1 MQVNITGRHTEITD
15 ALRDYAEGKIR
26 KMERYGSKANEAN
39 IILSVEKYRHIAEIS
54 LNLNGFIITAKEETE
69 EMYSSIDKALD
80 KIERQVRRYKEKLT
94 DHKVSPDTKR
104 RNIQPDSS
112 PIHKDDLPR
121 IIEKRKVVIKPMLP
135 EEAIM
140 QMETQKMNFYLFA
153 DPLNE
158 KVKVIYKRED
168 GNVGLIEP
176 VY

>member
-15 ALRDYAEGKIR
+15 ALREYAEGKIR
-26 KMERYGSKANEAN
+26 KMERYGSKAKEAN

-54 LNLNGFIITAKEETE
+54 LNLNGFIMTAKEETE

-80 KIERQVRRYKEKLT
+80 KIERQVRKYKERLT
-94 DHKVSPDTKR
+94 DHKASPETR
-104 RNIQPDSS
+104 RSVQLSS
-112 PIHKDDLPR
+112 PPPQKEMLPR

-135 EEAIM
+135 EEAVM
-140 QMETQKMNFYLFA
+140 QMETLKMSFFLFS
-153 DPLNE
+153 DPSNE

>member
-15 ALRDYAEGKIR
+15 ALREYAEGKIR
-26 KMERYGSKANEAN
+26 KMERYGSKAQEAN

-80 KIERQVRRYKEKLT
+80 KIERQVRKYKEKLT
-94 DHKVSPDTKR
+94 DHKVSPDTRR
-104 RNIQPDSS
+104 RNVRPSLPPMQ
-112 PIHKDDLPR
+112 KERMPR

-135 EEAIM
+135 EEAIV
-140 QMETQKMNFYLFA
+140 QMETLKMNFFLFA
-153 DPLNE
+153 DPSNE

>member
-15 ALRDYAEGKIR
+15 ALREYAEGKIR
-26 KMERYGSKANEAN
+26 KMERYGSKAKEAN

-69 EMYSSIDKALD
+69 EMYSSIDKAID
-80 KIERQVRRYKEKLT
+80 KIERQVRKYKERLT
-94 DHKVSPDTKR
+94 DHKVSPDTR
-104 RNIQPDSS
+104 RNVQLSS
-112 PIHKDDLPR
+112 PPQKETLPR

-135 EEAIM
+135 EEAVM
-140 QMETQKMNFYLFA
+140 QMETHKMNFFLFS
-153 DPLNE
+153 DPSNE